1 MQLINALRGHLAEFG
16 LVAPKRPVSLKVL
29 DSVLVDETSTLPGA
43 VRGMGAIYLKQI
55 ERLTDIIEPLG
66 GENEVASKSNV

>member
-1 MQLINALRGHLAEFG
+1 LAEFG

-29 DSVLVDETSTLPGA
+29 ESVLVDETITLPAA
-43 VRGMGAIYLKQI
+43 VLGMGAIYLKQI

>member
-1 MQLINALRGHLAEFG
+1 MAEFG

-29 DSVLVDETSTLPGA
+29 ESVLVDETSTLPAA
-43 VRGMGAIYLKQI
+43 VREMGAIYLKQI

-66 GENEVASKSNV
+66 GESEVASKSNV

>member
-29 DSVLVDETSTLPGA
+29 ESVLVDETSTLPAA

>member
-29 DSVLVDETSTLPGA
+29 ESVLVDETSTLPTA
-43 VRGMGAIYLKQI
+43 VRGMGAIYPKQI

>member
-1 MQLINALRGHLAEFG
+1 MQLINALRAHLAEFG

-29 DSVLVDETSTLPGA
+29 ESVLVDETSTLPTA